1 MLADREIILGCKEG
15 KEKAYKA
22 LVDQYAPRLMATAL
36 RFLPDYASAEDA
48 VQESLI
54 RVFQSIHK
62 YDHKDQLLP
71 WLRKITVNQCLKVLR
86 NKVIWLHND
95 DIVETAAS
103 IEMGEFHHLE
113 DNMTMA
119 LLQLPEAYR
128 LVFNLSVAEGY
139 AHAEIAEMLGITE
152 SSSRVYLT
160 RARAILK
167 NYLLKC
173 NNTGYV
179 SGIS

>member
-36 RFLPDYASAEDA
+36 RYLPDHASAEDA

-62 YDHKDQLLP
+62 YDHQDQLLP
-71 WLRKITVNQCLKVLR
+71 WLRKNYSQPMPQSVKK
-86 NKVIWLHND
+86 KVIWLHND

-103 IEMGEFHHLE
+103 IEMGELHQLE

-128 LVFNLSVAEGY
+128 LVFNPQCCRRLCPCRNCRNVGHYRIFEQGLP
-139 AHAEIAEMLGITE
+139 HTGKGN
-152 SSSRVYLT
+152 
-160 RARAILK
+160 LK

>member
-36 RFLPDYASAEDA
+36 RYLPDHASAEDA

-62 YDHKDQLLP
+62 YDHQDQLLP

-86 NKVIWLHND
+86 KKVIWLHHD
-95 DIVETAAS
+95 DIVETATS
-103 IEMGEFHHLE
+103 FEMGELHQLE